1 MDSNAIRQTQAAI
14 KPGHSVI
21 INLGLDG
28 PLRGV
33 PRLSPQDRIGLYVD
47 TLREV
52 MQYWSST
59 VEPGTVDQPED
70 TLVVKGVFADCAP
83 ESLLLWDMVCAAE
96 QDCISIYYVF
106 EDYGYLYGPSLE
118 GWGEFDKQFLKGLP
132 ND

>member
-33 PRLSPQDRIGLYVD
+33 PRLNQQDRINLYVD

-59 VEPGTVDQPED
+59 IEPGTEAQPED
-70 TLVVKGVFADCAP
+70 TLVIKGVFADDAP
-83 ESLLLWDMVCAAE
+83 LSMLLWDTICAAE
-96 QDCISIYYVF
+96 QDCISIYYVQ
-106 EDYGYLYGPSLE
+106 EDYGYLYGPNLD
-118 GWGEFDKQFLKGLP
+118 GWGEFDKQFLKGLSH
-132 ND
+132 D